1 MWKGRILDF
10 ARKLNHP
17 AWGFS
22 HLQRV
27 HDMALRLAKEEGT
40 PIDEEVIFAAAFLH
54 DVGALEPYKKIGV
67 EHAVRS
73 AEFCEEVLQ
82 PMGFPEEKVA
92 VTRDVILGHMFYVS
106 PELKEDVI
114 VFRDADI
121 LDYLGYIGI
130 ARMLAMVKH
139 DDWTPDMG
147 SAIAL
152 IKSISAELPQELYT
166 ASAKT
171 IGQKR
176 ALEMEIFLK
185 GLSAETNTLE
195 ML

>member
-1 MWKGRILDF
+1 MWKQRILDF
-10 ARKLNHP
+10 AKNLNHP

-27 HDMALRLAKEEGT
+27 HDMALRLAKEENT
-40 PIDEEVIFAAAFLH
+40 PIDEEVIFAASYLH
-54 DVGALEPYKKIGV
+54 DVGALEPYKKVGV

-73 AEFCEEVLQ
+73 AEFCEEVLK

-92 VTRDVILGHMFYVS
+92 STKDVILGHMFYVS
-106 PELKEDVI
+106 PELKEEVI
-114 VFRDADI
+114 IFRDADI

-139 DDWTPDMG
+139 DDWTPDMA
-147 SAIAL
+147 SAIKL
-152 IKSISAELPQELYT
+152 IKSFSTELPQELYT
-166 ASAKT
+166 SSAKT
-171 IGQKR
+171 IGHER
-176 ALEMEIFLK
+176 ALEMEMFLM
-185 GLSAETNTLE
+185 GLSTETNLLE

>member
-1 MWKGRILDF
+1 MWRGRILDF
-10 ARKLNHP
+10 AKKLHHP

-27 HDMALRLAKEEGT
+27 YDMTLRLAKEEGT
-40 PIDEEVIFAAAFLH
+40 PIDEEVIFAASFLH

-73 AEFCEEVLQ
+73 AEFCEEVLK

-92 VTRDVILGHMFYVS
+92 SARDVILGHMFYVS
-106 PELKEDVI
+106 PAMKEEVI
-114 VFRDADI
+114 IFRDADI

-130 ARMLAMVKH
+130 VRMLAMVKH
-139 DDWTPDMG
+139 DDWTPDMA
-147 SAIAL
+147 STITL
-152 IKSISAELPQELYT
+152 IQSFSTDLPQELFT
-166 ASAKT
+166 VTAKT
-171 IGQKR
+171 IGQER
-176 ALEMEIFLK
+176 ALEMEMFLK
-185 GLSAETNTLE
+185 GLSLETNNLE

>member
-54 DVGALEPYKKIGV
+54 DVGALEPYKKMGV

-92 VTRDVILGHMFYVS
+92 ITRDVILGHMFYVS

-114 VFRDADI
+114 IFRDADI

-152 IKSISAELPQELYT
+152 IKSFSADLPQELYT

-171 IGQKR
+171 IGQER
-176 ALEMEIFLK
+176 ALEMEMFLK